1 MRLHPRIPRPRSI
14 AALVMSVGIGGVASL
29 ALVTDASAH
38 ANIVSGTATCQS
50 NGTFTVTWTV
60 SNDWTLSEHVTEVSA
75 SGGGSITGLP
85 ADIAASP
92 GTPGKLAHQPFATIT
107 ATQTGVPGTA
117 TNASLTVAGKWS
129 DGKIQGSS
137 KGGVALS
144 GNCTAEVGGTAAVAP
159 TFTDTTCTAV
169 TGSYTIPAA
178 STVANYFVAI
188 NNGAAVAAS
197 AGTVSV
203 PAGTTVT
210 ITAVGKNG
218 VVLTPPTSWT
228 HTFALATG
236 CSASPPAGGG
246 SSSPAPPVVPSSVTP
261 AAPTI
266 AQSNCSA
273 GKISTPFI
281 SIPGITGVN
290 YFKGATALAAGNLAV
305 AAGSVTTI
313 TAGPIAGFT
322 FAGGSTTTWTLTATP
337 APSVCTTPPPK
348 QVLGVTFTNKPP
360 AKPPVAVLP
369 FTGMPLLQTTLFGFA
384 LLLAGTLLIGSSR
397 RHRFSRMIAID
408 RGSRRT

>member
-14 AALVMSVGIGGVASL
+14 AALVMSIGIGGAASL

-38 ANIVSGTATCQS
+38 ANIVSGVAVCQA
-50 NGTFTVTWTV
+50 NGTYTITWTV
-60 SNDWTLSEHVTEVSA
+60 ANDYKLVDHVTEVSHTA
-75 SGGGSITGLP
+75 GGTISGLP
-85 ADIAASP
+85 AAIAASLHKP
-92 GTPGKLAHQPFATIT
+92 YKTVTVI
-107 ATQTGVPGTA
+107 QTGASGSA
-117 TNASLTVAGKWS
+117 TTASLVVNGTWS
-129 DGKIQGSS
+129 DKFSQHDVGAAVG
-137 KGGVALS
+137 LS
-144 GNCTAEVGGTAAVAP
+144 GNCTAQVGGTAAVAP

-169 TGSYTIPAA
+169 TGSYTIPSA
-178 STVANYFVAI
+178 STVANYFVSL
-188 NNGAAVAAS
+188 NNGAAMAAS

-236 CSASPPAGGG
+236 CSSGPPAGGG

-266 AQSNCSA
+266 AQSSCSV
-273 GKISTPFI
+273 GKMSAPFI
-281 SIPGITGVN
+281 LIPAITGVN
-290 YFKGATALAAGNLAV
+290 YFHGATALAAGNLAV
-305 AAGSVTTI
+305 AAGTVTTI
-313 TAGPIAGFT
+313 TASPIAGFT

-337 APSVCTTPPPK
+337 APTVCAAAPTK
-348 QVLGVTFTNKPP
+348 VLGVTFTSKPP

-384 LLLAGTLLIGSSR
+384 LLLAGTLLVGSSR
-397 RHRFSRMIAID
+397 RHRFSRMMTID
-408 RGSRRT
+408 RGSRRS